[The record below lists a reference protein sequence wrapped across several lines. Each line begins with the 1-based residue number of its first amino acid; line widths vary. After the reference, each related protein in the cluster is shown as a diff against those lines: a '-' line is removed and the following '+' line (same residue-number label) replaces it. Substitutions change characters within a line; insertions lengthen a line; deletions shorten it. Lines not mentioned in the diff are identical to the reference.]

1 MVVKQKNVMFDT
13 QLTVASIILVVNY
26 TYIV

>member
-1 MVVKQKNVMFDT
+1 MVVKQKSVMFDT

-26 TYIV
+26 PYIV